1 MNAVDGRAR
10 ASLGDLAK
18 TWFVIATQSIGGG
31 PSTLFLMRQ
40 HLVER
45 RRWLSDREYLEDWV
59 LAKLSL
65 GIGFIALTG
74 LIGRRIAGN
83 RGIAVSV
90 ASLLLPSAAITLLL
104 TVGYELVRNEHWLIS
119 AFSGIGAVTAGMI
132 VGIAFTFGRQ
142 SVRRGRSGLV
152 DIAYWAFALFA
163 ILVGRASPVI
173 LIASGIAVGLT
184 LMRGEPARAAGDP
197 AA

>member
-1 MNAVDGRAR
+1 LKAVDREPRAG
-10 ASLGDLAK
+10 LGELAK
-18 TWFVIATQSIGGG
+18 TWFVIATQSFGGG

-59 LAKLSL
+59 VAKLSL

-83 RGIAVSV
+83 PGIAVSV

-104 TVGYELVRNEHWLIS
+104 TIGYESVRNERWLIAS
-119 AFSGIGAVTAGMI
+119 FSGIGAVTAGMI

-142 SVRRGRSGLV
+142 SVRRGRSGFV
-152 DIAYWAFALFA
+152 DSAYWVFA
-163 ILVGRASPVI
+163 ILAILIGRASPVL

-184 LMRGEPARAAGDP
+184 LMRGELARAGGDP
-197 AA
+197 AP